1 MSNTIKPVDPN
12 MLTKISDKVGSAR
25 DASSSGESRRAEE
38 HRQAPDSKVSSDTV
52 ELTSGAK
59 LLERLDKTLSSLP
72 DIDASRVEAV
82 KTAIANG
89 DYEID
94 AGKIA
99 DALIRSEREF
109 GA

>member
-1 MSNTIKPVDPN
+1 
-12 MLTKISDKVGSAR
+12 MLTKISDKIGGAR
-25 DASSSGESRRAEE
+25 DATSTGESRRAEE
-38 HRQAPDSKVSSDTV
+38 HRQAPDSTAGSDTV

-82 KTAIANG
+82 KTAIAKG

-94 AGKIA
+94 ASKIA